1 MELRDRVASKRA
13 SAGAGSPRGGVR
25 RACGSQ
31 TRAASR
37 PLCQR
42 LVRGTEAEGGGF
54 YFEVRS
60 LSHREDTLGVPTA
73 VASLAQA
80 LEDRGPR

>member
-1 MELRDRVASKRA
+1 MELRDRVASKRGL
-13 SAGAGSPRGGVR
+13 SWGGVPTGR
-25 RACGSQ
+25 SQ
-31 TRAASR
+31 EGLRIPNESCQSASV
-37 PLCQR
+37 PKA
-42 LVRGTEAEGGGF
+42 GGGAEAEGGGF

-80 LEDRGPR
+80 LEDRGPC

>member
-1 MELRDRVASKRA
+1 MR
-13 SAGAGSPRGGVR
+13 GA
-25 RACGSQ
+25 
-31 TRAASR
+31 
-37 PLCQR
+37 
-42 LVRGTEAEGGGF
+42 EAEGGGF

-80 LEDRGPR
+80 LEDRGPC